1 MPGKMKDQVDFKDYV
16 EVEDKNVSPNRLQPT
31 KVRNA
36 IDVIANYVQLIPT
49 MNVKFSADTFILST
63 QRYIGPSEHGAIQK
77 DTRAEFDTVV
87 KEITK
92 KLTDE
97 DFKPKIEF
105 VSDDYQGMGWNT
117 WRNVLT
123 ICRATYQ
130 IVKV

>member
-1 MPGKMKDQVDFKDYV
+1 MKDQVDFKDYV

-49 MNVKFSADTFILST
+49 MNVKFAADTFILST

-87 KEITK
+87 KEINK

-97 DFKPKIEF
+97 GFNPKIEF
-105 VSDDYQGMGWNT
+105 LDDDYRGMGWNT
-117 WRNVLT
+117 WKNVLT